1 MRIKISYGWWIV
13 AVGFFLTLYN
23 GAFFGY
29 GWTAFI
35 NPMLATFGWT
45 MAQISLGSS
54 LRSVESG
61 IFNPVWGVVIDRFSP
76 RKLMLFG
83 VIITVVGTFLLYRT
97 ANIAMFYVGF
107 LITGLGTSLI
117 SMLPTVLISKW
128 FKKDFGKANGVLAMG
143 IGVGGVAVPLVVM
156 MIDKLSWQ
164 TTLLIS
170 AIGWAVIGIPLA
182 LICRNPSPA
191 HYLANENAP
200 KAKELQSNVPDVS
213 VKEALKM
220 RAFWHINLAS
230 FVQIFVSLVPMLFLL
245 PYFSSIGISRTTGSM
260 TVLLYTL
267 FSLSGR
273 IPFGWLA
280 DKYKSSYLLAISIA
294 LMGIGIFIFSLINKQ
309 SPFSLMLL
317 FAIVYG
323 LGLSGLTPLKAPIL
337 REYFG
342 TKYFGTIYGV
352 NGIFATIAGL
362 LSPIVVGMIV
372 TKYDS
377 YGSIWLWLIGL
388 SVLGVITMLTI
399 PRPPM
404 RTKETV

>member
-1 MRIKISYGWWIV
+1 
-13 AVGFFLTLYN
+13 
-23 GAFFGY
+23 
-29 GWTAFI
+29 
-35 NPMLATFGWT
+35 ML
-45 MAQISLGSS
+45 L
-54 LRSVESG
+54 
-61 IFNPVWGVVIDRFSP
+61 
-76 RKLMLFG
+76 G

-97 ANIAMFYVGF
+97 ANLAMFYVGF

-117 SMLPTVLISKW
+117 TMLPTVLISKW

-170 AIGWAVIGIPLA
+170 AIGWVVIGIPLA
-182 LICRNPSPA
+182 FVCRNPSA
-191 HYLANENAP
+191 HDLAHEDAT
-200 KAKELQSNVPDVS
+200 KTQELRSNVPAVS
-213 VKEALKM
+213 VKAALKM

-260 TVLLYTL
+260 AVLLYTL

-280 DKYKSSYLLAISIA
+280 DRYKASYLLAISIA

-309 SPFSLMLL
+309 SHFSLTLL
-317 FAIVYG
+317 FAVVYG
-323 LGLSGLTPLKAPIL
+323 LGLSGLTPLKPPIL

-342 TKYFGTIYGV
+342 TKNFGTIYGV
-352 NGIFATIAGL
+352 SSIFTTIAGL
-362 LSPIVVGMIV
+362 SSPIVVGMIV
-372 TKYDS
+372 TKYGS
-377 YGSIWLWLIGL
+377 YGSIWIWLIGL
-388 SVLGVITMLTI
+388 SVLGVIAMLTI
-399 PRPPM
+399 PRSSM
-404 RTKETV
+404 RAKETV